1 VYKDQGEPGGVGQTG
16 LISAP
21 GKECHRAMPAWM
33 PALRGA
39 FPNAM
44 TRAPGAMSWKRKRR
58 TNIVGIGNG
67 PARVRIYTMN
77 RKDDYNKFTL
87 S

>member
-1 VYKDQGEPGGVGQTG
+1 
-16 LISAP
+16 
-21 GKECHRAMPAWM
+21 
-33 PALRGA
+33 
-39 FPNAM
+39 M